1 MLTANIDS
9 MNAAA
14 RDSVPAFDPVDD
26 MQDVPLDAA
35 NDLAEAFDGAHW
47 PLSKGLR
54 TMWAAL
60 EGPAE
65 RRGPACSC

>member
-26 MQDVPLDAA
+26 MQDVPLDAV
-35 NDLAEAFDGAHW
+35 NDLAAAFDGAH
-47 PLSKGLR
+47 
-54 TMWAAL
+54 
-60 EGPAE
+60 
-65 RRGPACSC
+65 